1 MIFVEILEK
10 STKELLKLIIQYSK
24 VRGHKVMTQKSII
37 LYILYTNNEQL
48 NFEIK
53 NAIPFMI

>member
-1 MIFVEILEK
+1 MIFVEILEE
-10 STKELLKLIIQYSK
+10 STKELLKLIIQYRK

-37 LYILYTNNEQL
+37 LYKPYTNNEQL